1 MKTSSKIITSVLAIF
16 LSINVMAQKKAQNF
30 TVSRTIKAPVTA
42 IWKVVGEDFGAIA
55 KSHPSIVS
63 SNYIN
68 GSLKGGEGAERV
80 CNFNEEGTRF
90 VHEKQVAYNP
100 EKFTFK
106 AQVFHIDGLPMDT
119 KYTYAIYR
127 VIPVDKNTSK
137 LEIEMY
143 YRTKPAFL
151 GWMIKGKYKKTL
163 KDYLLAVEHHVKT
176 GETVT
181 KDNFKNIK
189 ENYSI

>member
-1 MKTSSKIITSVLAIF
+1 MKTKVIISLFAF
-16 LSINVMAQKKAQNF
+16 LISMNVTAQKKAQNF
-30 TVSRTIKAPVTA
+30 KVSRTINASATS

-55 KSHPSIVS
+55 KSHPTIVNS
-63 SNYIN
+63 KYIN

-90 VHEKQVAYNP
+90 VHEKQISYNP

-119 KYTYAIYR
+119 KYTYAIYK
-127 VIPVDKNTSK
+127 VIPVNENTSK
-137 LEIEMY
+137 LEIEMN

-151 GWMIKGKYKKTL
+151 GWMIKGKYKRTL
-163 KDYLLAVEHHVKT
+163 KEYLLAVEHHIKT

-181 KDNFKNIK
+181 KDNFKSIK
-189 ENYSI
+189 KQYSIK